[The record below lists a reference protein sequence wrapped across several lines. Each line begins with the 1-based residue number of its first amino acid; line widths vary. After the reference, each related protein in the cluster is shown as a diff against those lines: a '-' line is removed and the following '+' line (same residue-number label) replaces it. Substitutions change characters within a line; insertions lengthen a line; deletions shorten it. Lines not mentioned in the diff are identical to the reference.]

1 MDKPKFV
8 YVSYIASTPDK
19 VFNALIDPEMTRK
32 YWVNHHNASDWK
44 VGSRWEHRDFDDPAL
59 VDIVGSVVEID
70 PPRKLVVTWSR
81 PKDEGDETRTSRVTY
96 DIETAEFYT
105 DFVRLTVTHDEFGD
119 DTEMF
124 EGVSFGW
131 PAVISGLKTLVE
143 TGTISESAGKRPAN
157 CG

>member
-8 YVSYIASTPDK
+8 YVSYITSTPDK

-44 VGSRWEHRDFDDPAL
+44 VGSRWEHRDFDDPKL
-59 VDIVGSVVEID
+59 VDIVGKVVEID
-70 PPRKLVVTWSR
+70 PPRKLVVSWAR
-81 PKDEGDETRTSRVTY
+81 PKDEGDETRHSRVTY
-96 DIETAEFYT
+96 DIEHVEPFTE
-105 DFVRLTVTHDEFGD
+105 FVRLTVTHDEFGD

-124 EGVSFGW
+124 ESVSFGW
-131 PAVISGLKTLVE
+131 PAVISGLKTLLE
-143 TGTISESAGKRPAN
+143 TGTISESAGQRPAN